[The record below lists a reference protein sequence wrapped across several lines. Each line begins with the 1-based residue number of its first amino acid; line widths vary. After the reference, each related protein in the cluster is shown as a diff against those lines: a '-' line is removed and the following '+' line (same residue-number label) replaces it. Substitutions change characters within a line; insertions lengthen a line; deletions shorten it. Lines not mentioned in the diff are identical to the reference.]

1 MLDWRGRTAIIIAS
15 GPGLT
20 EEQVE
25 FTADST
31 SRMLRYVPGRPV
43 QEQMWHPDC
52 FRIIAVNSTFE
63 LAPWADVTYAGD
75 LQWWKKYHK
84 EVPASMQR
92 WTCDHQ
98 AEHHYKINRV
108 KGVNRPGLGLN
119 VLHTG
124 GNSGYQAI
132 NLAFLFGCRR
142 ILLLGFTMRVIDGRK
157 HWHPDHPAPLT
168 QVVLPDEWRHKFTK
182 MADDLKAFGCTVVN
196 CDPLSALTCFPMSTI
211 EEELR
216 T

>member
-1 MLDWRGRTAIIIAS
+1 MSKLLDWSGKTCIILTS

-25 FTADST
+25 HARLATLNEGVNA
-31 SRMLRYVPGRPV
+31 
-43 QEQMWHPDC
+43 
-52 FRIIAVNSTFE
+52 IAINSTFK
-63 LAPWADVTYAGD
+63 LAPWAEVIYAGD
-75 LQWWKKYHK
+75 LAWWKKYHK
-84 EVPASMQR
+84 EAAR
-92 WTCDHQ
+92 TGADLWTCDHQ

-124 GNSGYQAI
+124 GNSGYQAL

-182 MADDLKAFGCTVVN
+182 MADDLKAHGCTVLN

-211 EEELR
+211 EEELER
-216 T
+216 

>member
-1 MLDWRGRTAIIIAS
+1 MTSKLLDWHNQTAVIIAS

-20 EEQVE
+20 KEQVGHVK
-25 FTADST
+25 A
-31 SRMLRYVPGRPV
+31 VGGV
-43 QEQMWHPDC
+43 KV
-52 FRIIAVNSTFE
+52 IAINRSFE
-63 LAPWADVTYAGD
+63 IAPWADVIYMGD
-75 LQWWKKYHK
+75 LQAWKAYVKQVRK
-84 EVPASMQR
+84 VCPGASL

-98 AEHHYKINRV
+98 AETHYQLNRM

-124 GNSGYQAI
+124 GNSGHQAI

-142 ILLLGFTMRVIDGRK
+142 ILLLGFTMRVIDGCK

-182 MADDLKAFGCTVVN
+182 MADDLKAHGCSVLN

-211 EEELR
+211 EEELKV
-216 T
+216 